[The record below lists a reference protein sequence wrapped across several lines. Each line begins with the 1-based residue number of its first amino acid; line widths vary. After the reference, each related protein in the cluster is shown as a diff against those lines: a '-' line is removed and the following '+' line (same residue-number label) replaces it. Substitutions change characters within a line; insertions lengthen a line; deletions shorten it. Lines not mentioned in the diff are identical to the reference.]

1 MGFLVGALITI
12 ITATLVA
19 IDASKRGMHAGT
31 WFAGVLLL
39 MCVALP
45 MYFIQRKPLITHPY
59 QAPFLEPQA
68 VVSPPAQFPT
78 AKRGVDK
85 TTVCI
90 VVAGVFLLLVIVAA
104 ILGSNSSSTSST
116 TTSSGSSTSSSGH
129 AVGEEFSSS
138 AASND
143 PVLPGGPIPSAPID
157 PWLPGVHA
165 PSSSAASNITSSP
178 SAPSYS
184 WKVGAQSYYVQYRAN
199 EVAADNKFK
208 DKQLLVTGVVIS
220 ITKDIGGGVHV
231 ALLGGNNDFETV
243 DASLKDDEAGQAASL
258 RAGRVVSMICRGGTM
273 IVTSP
278 MLEDCWFYTP
288 PAAVPTPPVSTETM
302 WKKYH
307 AAVAAQQ
314 ELCAQWPSEP
324 LCAEKILPPPG
335 TEP

>member
-1 MGFLVGALITI
+1 
-12 ITATLVA
+12 
-19 IDASKRGMHAGT
+19 MHAGS

-45 MYFIQRKPLITHPY
+45 MYFIQRK
-59 QAPFLEPQA
+59 PQA

-90 VVAGVFLLLVIVAA
+90 VVAGVFILLVIVAA
-104 ILGSNSSSTSST
+104 ILGSNSSST
-116 TTSSGSSTSSSGH
+116 
-129 AVGEEFSSS
+129 SS

-165 PSSSAASNITSSP
+165 PSSSAASNITSNP

-184 WKVGAQSYYVQYRAN
+184 WKVGAQSYYVQYQAN

-208 DKQLLVTGVVIS
+208 DKQLLVTGMVIS
-220 ITKDIGGGVHV
+220 ITKDITGGVHV
-231 ALLGGNNDFETV
+231 ALLGGYNEFETV
-243 DASLKDDEAGQAASL
+243 DASLKDDQAGEAASL

-288 PAAVPTPPVSTETM
+288 PATPAASSAVPAPPVSTETM